1 LKQGNIFLGWFV
13 SLHTP
18 KSYNMKNTIIVASLT
33 LSVFCCLYCVR
44 LLDAAEESAVVTT
57 GNLPLVPTTFSNV
70 EVDQKLVTTPSITG
84 MNLKTRRSERIING
98 SENETIKCKAG
109 TKLFFPAESFVT
121 AGGFPVKGKVRV
133 IVEECYDLDEILA
146 AKLSTTS
153 GNKQLE
159 TAGMIRVQAFVGR
172 SEVYLR
178 EGGRYNIH
186 FPVGGDRKED
196 FRLFYGKRDVSGT
209 MDWVLEENDTPIN
222 EAALPVSSVMNECFI
237 QISASE
243 LRIGNRIQKMD
254 YFNWPL
260 VNGQNLNQW
269 FISGFNPDP
278 AMLNDFC
285 ANRMNSQI
293 TFHVNEQGQF
303 QDYYIS
309 HSSLTEYDRLIA
321 SALST
326 MPALDM
332 KKFMPQ
338 YTEDHACVLSFGRQ
352 QESGNKAFLER
363 FVKRYDY
370 EDPDQKMAG
379 VRTEDL
385 SYYVFSSTE
394 LGWINCDRFMES
406 QGPLV
411 DVVVETSG
419 GESVG
424 VSMVFDR
431 ERSILAGK
439 KVGDTFVFTGVPA
452 NKMARLIALA
462 NPGGTPQMQVSTINT
477 SCERHQMRIT
487 QSITLA
493 DLDRALCWN

>member
-1 LKQGNIFLGWFV
+1 MLV
-13 SLHTP
+13 S
-18 KSYNMKNTIIVASLT
+18 
-33 LSVFCCLYCVR
+33 
-44 LLDAAEESAVVTT
+44 
-57 GNLPLVPTTFSNV
+57 
-70 EVDQKLVTTPSITG
+70 
-84 MNLKTRRSERIING
+84 
-98 SENETIKCKAG
+98 
-109 TKLFFPAESFVT
+109 
-121 AGGFPVKGKVRV
+121 
-133 IVEECYDLDEILA
+133 
-146 AKLSTTS
+146 KLSTTS

-159 TAGMIRVQAFVGR
+159 TAGMIKVQAFSGR

-178 EGGRYNIH
+178 DGARYNIH
-186 FPVGGDRKED
+186 FPVVGDKRED
-196 FRLFYGKRDVSGT
+196 FRLFYGKREDSG
-209 MDWVLEENDTPIN
+209 MIDWVLEEDDNPIN
-222 EAALPVSSVMNECFI
+222 DSAPPVSSVMNDCFI

-269 FISGFNPDP
+269 FIAAFNPDP
-278 AMLNDFC
+278 AMLDDFC
-285 ANRMNSQI
+285 ANRMYAQL
-293 TFHVNEQGQF
+293 TFHVDEDGVF
-303 QDYYIS
+303 HDYYIS

-352 QESGNKAFLER
+352 QESGNKAFLDR

-370 EDPDQKMAG
+370 KDPNQKMEG
-379 VRTEDL
+379 MKTEDL
-385 SYYVFSSTE
+385 NYYVFSSTE

-406 QGPLV
+406 QGPFV
-411 DVVVETSG
+411 DVVVETSS

-439 KVGDTFVFTGVPA
+439 KVGDAFVFTGIPA
-452 NKMARLIALA
+452 NKTARLIALA
-462 NPGGTPQMQVSTINT
+462 NPGGAPQMQVSTINT
-477 SCERHQMRIT
+477 SCQRHLMRAT
-487 QSITLA
+487 QPIALA

>member
-1 LKQGNIFLGWFV
+1 MK
-13 SLHTP
+13 
-18 KSYNMKNTIIVASLT
+18 KSIIVASAT

-44 LLDAAEESAVVTT
+44 LLNAAEEAV
-57 GNLPLVPTTFSNV
+57 GIPTADTSIVQTIPIGFSEN
-70 EVDQKLVTTPSITG
+70 DRMITTPAVSSL
-84 MNLKTRRSERIING
+84 NLKVRRSERSIDAAK
-98 SENETIKCKAG
+98 NETIECKAG

-121 AGGFPVKGKVRV
+121 ASGRPVSGKVRLV
-133 IVEECYDLDEILA
+133 VEECYNLEEMLVS
-146 AKLSTTS
+146 KLSTTS

-159 TAGMIRVQAFVGR
+159 TAGMIKVQAFSGR

-178 EGGRYNIH
+178 DGARYNIH
-186 FPVGGDRKED
+186 FPIGGDKKED
-196 FRLFYGKRDVSGT
+196 FRLFYGKREDSG
-209 MDWVLEENDTPIN
+209 MIDWVLEENDNPIN
-222 EAALPVSSVMNECFI
+222 ESAPPVASVMNDCFI

-269 FISGFNPDP
+269 FIAAFNPDP
-278 AMLNDFC
+278 AMLDDFC
-285 ANRMNSQI
+285 ANHMYSQI
-293 TFHVNEQGQF
+293 MFHVDEQGAF

-321 SALST
+321 AALST
-326 MPALDM
+326 MPPLDM

-352 QESGNKAFLER
+352 QESGNKAFLDR

-370 EDPDQKMAG
+370 KDPDQKMEG

-385 SYYVFSSTE
+385 NYYVFSSTE

-406 QGPLV
+406 QGPFV

-439 KVGDTFVFTGVPA
+439 KVGDTFVFSGVPA
-452 NKMARLIALA
+452 NKRARLIALA
-462 NPGGTPQMQVSTINT
+462 NPGGSPQMQVSTINT
-477 SCERHQMRIT
+477 SCERHQMRVT
-487 QSITLA
+487 QPITLA